1 MRLTCKGPGC
11 EMKQEDDRRSRKNAG
26 KLSLLRQ
33 LKGSKLRN
41 GAVVQLRVTRPA
53 TIGRIGKWQIRA
65 PKIPKI
71 TRTCVRPGAKKT
83 SRCPR

>member
-1 MRLTCKGPGC
+1 MRLDLQGRRLRDA
-11 EMKQEDDRRSRKNAG
+11 QEDDPGSQGRG
-26 KLSLLRQ
+26 KLSLLRH
-33 LKGSKLRN
+33 LKGAKLRK